1 MIASVMAFMTAFVM
15 AFVTT
20 FQLAWPTCVAVVKQ
34 RNSSGIY
41 AFSVKRHGLAKSSL
55 FSNAAA
61 WHTKAS
67 IMSPWTLKMTEGYL
81 GMQFRTTLNKLL
93 DNSQL
98 LIF

>member
-55 FSNAAA
+55 FSNASAQYNPLGN
-61 WHTKAS
+61 KKY
-67 IMSPWTLKMTEGYL
+67 TLYGILRHLSCHL
-81 GMQFRTTLNKLL
+81 GH
-93 DNSQL
+93 
-98 LIF
+98 

>member
-1 MIASVMAFMTAFVM
+1 MIAFMMAFMTAFVM
-15 AFVTT
+15 AFVMAHAPT

-61 WHTKAS
+61 WHIKAS

-81 GMQFRTTLNKLL
+81 RM
-93 DNSQL
+93 
-98 LIF
+98 